1 MSLKTENFSRYQ
13 IDPDNKRA
21 SLQWILRDLE
31 SRLHFYE
38 TARNEGLVLIQP
50 PEIRQSME
58 AQELAFGFLALNAK
72 DCTDEEQ
79 RLCTLCKQMLG
90 RIRSMITYTIFDEL
104 DATQDFRA
112 CDVNFTEGGKLPI
125 DPNAILPLSR
135 LIDCVTAHRHE
146 PRDSLARKMLAILE
160 IPEDVFSRYVT
171 DPKEEIT
178 PNLRNHL
185 NTLSLEGRAGVFLI
199 RAILLDPNFLAFVAD
214 KQPNTHFGTRFTEVE
229 GKRTLYYD
237 PDSESDL
244 LIAVPYDGANTP
256 KGMSIFDNTEVA
268 AITTMRYYNSTETVF
283 EEPHLKFLV
292 TQTKKQKLPPFLM
305 DIVTD
310 VRNKAGEPFIDCLT
324 RLSGLLD
331 PAEIEQAKVRF
342 HQDFLEKPSPAV
354 RSYFGMAV
362 VATQVRTDEAR
373 ANSNRYEMG
382 SPKDQIRG
390 CSGTVSS
397 TSSYFE
403 RAANDPGADAKLSLE
418 IMGRDNNAPIAI
430 LPPIG
435 DNEEDYLG
443 HTLDSLLAHANEN
456 TRAIIDV
463 AGICKSR
470 DGTPE
475 TIVVELWHRLQG
487 HPKIQEIEGIVY
499 YGKDNVKRVYRG
511 PDIPPIP
518 CTTEMELA
526 ALPRKHIFLSMD
538 KKYAW
543 F

>member
-1 MSLKTENFSRYQ
+1 
-13 IDPDNKRA
+13 
-21 SLQWILRDLE
+21 
-31 SRLHFYE
+31 
-38 TARNEGLVLIQP
+38 
-50 PEIRQSME
+50 
-58 AQELAFGFLALNAK
+58 
-72 DCTDEEQ
+72 
-79 RLCTLCKQMLG
+79 
-90 RIRSMITYTIFDEL
+90 
-104 DATQDFRA
+104 
-112 CDVNFTEGGKLPI
+112 
-125 DPNAILPLSR
+125 
-135 LIDCVTAHRHE
+135 
-146 PRDSLARKMLAILE
+146 
-160 IPEDVFSRYVT
+160 
-171 DPKEEIT
+171 
-178 PNLRNHL
+178 
-185 NTLSLEGRAGVFLI
+185 
-199 RAILLDPNFLAFVAD
+199 
-214 KQPNTHFGTRFTEVE
+214 
-229 GKRTLYYD
+229 
-237 PDSESDL
+237 
-244 LIAVPYDGANTP
+244 
-256 KGMSIFDNTEVA
+256 
-268 AITTMRYYNSTETVF
+268 MRYYNSTETVF

-463 AGICKSR
+463 AGI
-470 DGTPE
+470 
-475 TIVVELWHRLQG
+475 LQ
-487 HPKIQEIEGIVY
+487 E
-499 YGKDNVKRVYRG
+499 
-511 PDIPPIP
+511 
-518 CTTEMELA
+518 
-526 ALPRKHIFLSMD
+526 S
-538 KKYAW
+538 
-543 F
+543 

>member
-1 MSLKTENFSRYQ
+1 MQLAFLLFEEDYGARCNAMQIQLFRSLMLDTENPEALAAIQARMGFGKTALLPLLALIKIAKEAHKPPKEKSLIRYVVPKAVLQDNAVSFDRRIGGILGSNVIKDREFSRYQ

-256 KGMSIFDNTEVA
+256 KGMSIFDKYGSGSN
-268 AITTMRYYNSTETVF
+268 YN
-283 EEPHLKFLV
+283 
-292 TQTKKQKLPPFLM
+292 
-305 DIVTD
+305 D
-310 VRNKAGEPFIDCLT
+310 A
-324 RLSGLLD
+324 LL
-331 PAEIEQAKVRF
+331 
-342 HQDFLEKPSPAV
+342 
-354 RSYFGMAV
+354 
-362 VATQVRTDEAR
+362 
-373 ANSNRYEMG
+373 
-382 SPKDQIRG
+382 
-390 CSGTVSS
+390 
-397 TSSYFE
+397 
-403 RAANDPGADAKLSLE
+403 
-418 IMGRDNNAPIAI
+418 
-430 LPPIG
+430 
-435 DNEEDYLG
+435 
-443 HTLDSLLAHANEN
+443 
-456 TRAIIDV
+456 
-463 AGICKSR
+463 
-470 DGTPE
+470 
-475 TIVVELWHRLQG
+475 
-487 HPKIQEIEGIVY
+487 
-499 YGKDNVKRVYRG
+499 
-511 PDIPPIP
+511 
-518 CTTEMELA
+518 
-526 ALPRKHIFLSMD
+526 
-538 KKYAW
+538 
-543 F
+543 